1 MVEQYRSDRLIVRS
15 VDAKS
20 RTVTAMASTPE
31 VDRYG
36 SIILPSAFAAYMDRY
51 MANPVLL
58 DNHRQNG
65 DPVGRCID
73 YRITESGL
81 EMTFEF
87 APTTAG
93 DEKLALYSGGFMR
106 GFSVAGQMRDV
117 VFAWDEEERKAAL
130 TAFARTALSNG
141 QADFVITSLE
151 LLEVSC
157 ATIPANPGAMARA
170 VAEGSIDPEVA
181 RGLFLARAM
190 PDPAAEE
197 PDEEEE
203 SPSVEIEIEV
213 EPSEDDAEEE
223 PSEEDPEEEERSG
236 VHAAS
241 IAYAYSAAI
250 AAAVAAVFASEKFAV
265 R

>member
-51 MANPVLL
+51 MSNPVLL

-87 APTTAG
+87 APTKAG

-130 TAFARTALSNG
+130 PAFARTALSDG
-141 QADFVITSLE
+141 RADFVITSLE
-151 LLEVSC
+151 LIEVSC
-157 ATIPANPGAMARA
+157 ATIPANPGALARA

-190 PDPAAEE
+190 PDPAADE
-197 PDEEEE
+197 PEEEE

-213 EPSEDDAEEE
+213 EPSDDDADDMA
-223 PSEEDPEEEERSG
+223 SEDDPEEEERSG

-250 AAAVAAVFASEKFAV
+250 AAAVAAVFAS
-265 R
+265 

>member
-1 MVEQYRSDRLIVRS
+1 MQMAEQYRSDRLIVRS

-51 MANPVLL
+51 MSNPVLL

-87 APTTAG
+87 APTKAG
-93 DEKLALYSGGFMR
+93 EEKLALYSGGFMR

-117 VFAWDEEERKAAL
+117 VFAWDEEERKAVL
-130 TAFARTALSNG
+130 PAFARTALSNG

-157 ATIPANPGAMARA
+157 ATIPANPGALARA

-181 RGLFLARAM
+181 RGLFVSRVV
-190 PDPAAEE
+190 PIPAAEE

-223 PSEEDPEEEERSG
+223 PSEEAPEEKEMAASHH
-236 VHAAS
+236 VAS
-241 IAYAYSAAI
+241 IAYAYSAAV
-250 AAAVAAVFASEKFAV
+250 AAAIAAVFAS
-265 R
+265 

>member
-51 MANPVLL
+51 MTNPVLL

-87 APTTAG
+87 APTQAG

-117 VFAWDEEERKAAL
+117 VFAWDEEERKAIL
-130 TAFARTALSNG
+130 PAFARTALSNG

-157 ATIPANPGAMARA
+157 ATIPANPGALARA

-190 PDPAAEE
+190 PAPAEE
-197 PDEEEE
+197 PEEEE
-203 SPSVEIEIEV
+203 APSVEIEIEV
-213 EPSEDDAEEE
+213 EPSEDDAEEM

-250 AAAVAAVFASEKFAV
+250 AAAVAAVFAS
-265 R
+265 

>member
-1 MVEQYRSDRLIVRS
+1 MVEKYRSDRLIVRS

-87 APTTAG
+87 APTQAG

-106 GFSVAGQMRDV
+106 GFSVAGQIRDA
-117 VFAWDEEERKAAL
+117 VFNWDEEDRKADL
-130 TAFARTALSNG
+130 PAFARTALSDG
-141 QADFVITSLE
+141 RADFVITSLE

-157 ATIPANPGAMARA
+157 ATIPANPGALARA
-170 VAEGSIDPEVA
+170 VADGSIDPEVA

-190 PDPAAEE
+190 PAPAEE
-197 PDEEEE
+197 PEEEE
-203 SPSVEIEIEV
+203 APSVEIEIEV
-213 EPSEDDAEEE
+213 EPSEDDAEEM
-223 PSEEDPEEEERSG
+223 PSEEDPEEEEDRKSTRLNSS
-236 VHAAS
+236 HITIS
-241 IAYAYSAAI
+241 Y
-250 AAAVAAVFASEKFAV
+250 AVFCLKKK
-265 R
+265 